1 MPGLLCLSV
10 SKLSG
15 TALMTESSLLLIL
28 LLAALAIHAAVS
40 LMNAA
45 LQNLSR
51 ADMRERVD
59 DGDNRAQRYLELV
72 DSGLQLS
79 MTVSIAHILTRFAIA
94 VILVLLVIEP
104 IANGDAGARILL
116 SLATIILGAGL
127 TLIIGDLVPDA
138 IGASQAENLL
148 PLALPSMRMLS
159 LVVWPLTALVLF
171 LSRLISRLFGSDTLV
186 NLVTEE
192 EIMTLVHASHSGGI
206 IEAEEKDMIA
216 SVLQLGESSARE
228 LMTPRIDIVA
238 LDVEDTIMAA
248 LSAFVESGFSRIPIY
263 EDSIDSVIGLLYAKD
278 ILTVLKNR
286 DDLESQTIRDLLRP
300 TYYVPETKRAD
311 ALLKELQEKN
321 VHLAIVVDEYGGT
334 SGLVTIENLI
344 EEIIGDIRDE
354 YDYLEEEDYVEVGDG
369 FFLIDA
375 SMDLDDLNS
384 LLGCAIDT
392 ANADT
397 LGGYIYLTLGRV
409 PRANETIE
417 TDILSMTVLSIDGHR
432 IRKVKVR
439 AIAPQT
445 DEIAKP
451 AGNGIIG
458 SEKISAHG
466 K

>member
-1 MPGLLCLSV
+1 MN
-10 SKLSG
+10 
-15 TALMTESSLLLIL
+15 ESSLLLLL
-28 LLAALAIHAAVS
+28 LLAALGIHGAVS

-51 ADMRERVD
+51 AEMRARADE
-59 DGDNRAQRYLELV
+59 GDARAQRFLALM
-72 DSGLQLS
+72 DTGLQLS

-94 VILVLLVIEP
+94 VILVLLVIAP
-104 IANGDAGARILL
+104 FANGDAGARALL
-116 SLATIILGAGL
+116 ALATIVLGTGL
-127 TLIIGDLVPDA
+127 TLVIGDLLPEA
-138 IGASQAENLL
+138 IGASQAKNLL
-148 PLALPSMRMLS
+148 ALALPSMRL
-159 LVVWPLTALVLF
+159 LFFVIAPLTAAVLF
-171 LSRLISRLFGSDTLV
+171 LSRLISRLFGSDSLV

-238 LDVEDTIMAA
+238 LDVEDTIMQA

-263 EDSIDSVIGLLYAKD
+263 EESIDSVIGLLYAKD
-278 ILTVLKNR
+278 ILTVLKKR

-354 YDYLEEEDYVEVGDG
+354 YDYKEEEDYVEAGDG
-369 FFLIDA
+369 SYIIEA
-375 SMDLDDLNS
+375 SMDLDDLND
-384 LLGCAIDT
+384 LLGCSIDT
-392 ANADT
+392 SDADT

-409 PRANETIE
+409 PRVNETIE
-417 TDILSMTVLSIDGHR
+417 TDMLSMTVLSIDGHR
-432 IRKVKVR
+432 IRKVKAR

-445 DEIAKP
+445 GEIARP
-451 AGNGIIG
+451 AGNGLIG
-458 SEKISAHG
+458 SERLSAQS

>member
-1 MPGLLCLSV
+1 MNESTLLVL
-10 SKLSG
+10 
-15 TALMTESSLLLIL
+15 L
-28 LLAALAIHAAVS
+28 LLAALAFHGAVS

-51 ADMRERVD
+51 AGMRARADAD
-59 DGDNRAQRYLELV
+59 DGRAQRYLALM
-72 DSGLQLS
+72 DAGLQLS
-79 MTVSIAHILTRFAIA
+79 MTVSIAHMLTRFAIA
-94 VILVLLVIEP
+94 VILVLLLIEP
-104 IANGDAGARILL
+104 FANGETGARALL
-116 SLATIILGAGL
+116 ALATIFLGTGL
-127 TLIIGDLVPDA
+127 TLLIGDLAPEA
-138 IGASQAENLL
+138 IGRSQAESLL
-148 PLALPSMRMLS
+148 AIALPSMRL
-159 LVVWPLTALVLF
+159 LVFVMSPLTRLVLF
-171 LSRLISRLFGSDTLV
+171 LSQLISRLFGSDSLR

-238 LDVEDTIMAA
+238 LDVDESIMQA
-248 LSAFVESGFSRIPIY
+248 LAAFVESGFSRIPIY
-263 EDSIDSVIGLLYAKD
+263 EESIDSVIGLLYAKD

-300 TYYVPETKRAD
+300 TYFVPETKRAD

-369 FFLIDA
+369 FYLIEG
-375 SMDLDDLNS
+375 SMDLDDLND
-384 LLGCAIDT
+384 LLGCSIDT
-392 ANADT
+392 ADADT

-409 PRANETIE
+409 PRASETID
-417 TDILSMTVLSIDGHR
+417 TDILSMTVQSIDGHR

-439 AIAPQT
+439 AVAPQP
-445 DEIAKP
+445 AAVQKP

-458 SEKISAHG
+458 SEQMSAPG